1 MKPAAV
7 AAKGSYLVPDGHHS
21 NSHAH
26 FIQCQSNI
34 FSANGWKLK
43 WKNECQTLQNTI
55 SAFLSFY
62 VCCSNIYTSKE
73 RLVLGLR
80 YNLSCCGMTNIS
92 SIVSSILPN
101 IQLSLSESHCLA
113 LKALYFQHRLPKK
126 DITKTVIWAALC
138 VFPGTCAFI
147 T

>member
-1 MKPAAV
+1 MINETCCSSCKR
-7 AAKGSYLVPDGHHS
+7 KL
-21 NSHAH
+21 
-26 FIQCQSNI
+26 
-34 FSANGWKLK
+34 FSSRWTPFKQPCTFHTMSKQHLLSQWMEVK
-43 WKNECQTLQNTI
+43 MKNECQTLQNTI

-126 DITKTVIWAALC
+126 DITKTVI
-138 VFPGTCAFI
+138 
-147 T
+147 